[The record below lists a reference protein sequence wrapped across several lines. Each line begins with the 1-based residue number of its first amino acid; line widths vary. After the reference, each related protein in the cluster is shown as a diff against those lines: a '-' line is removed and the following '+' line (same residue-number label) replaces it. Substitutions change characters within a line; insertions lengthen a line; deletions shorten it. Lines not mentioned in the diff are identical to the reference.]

1 MNDMTKH
8 QLVLLVL
15 LVSFVTALVT
25 GIVAVTLVNQSPQP
39 ITQTIQRV
47 VEKTISSL
55 PEPLKK
61 DEKKELEASALARDV
76 LIEDIAR
83 RVSPAVVSVVAS
95 KDIPVIEQYFIN
107 PFPGDDFFGDVR
119 IPQFRQRGT
128 EKRQIS
134 SGSGFFVSPDGFL
147 LTNKHV
153 VEDVDAEYSII
164 MNDGRKLKARVLD
177 RDPLNDMAVLRA
189 EGSNFPT
196 VPLGD
201 SDSAKVGHTVIAI
214 GNALGEFQ
222 NTVSVGVVS
231 GLKRT
236 ITASGPKSG
245 PEELAEVM
253 QTDAAIN
260 PGNSGGPVLNL
271 RGEAIGLSVAMAAG
285 AENIG
290 FALPI
295 NSLKKAFKQAK
306 ETGKITYPYLG
317 VRYTT
322 ITPEIK
328 EKKKLPVDYGALVT
342 AGQAGEAAVLPGS
355 PAAKARLP
363 DGQAGIKEGDI
374 ILEFGGTKISR
385 DNPLNKLI
393 QQRNVGDKVA
403 LKILRDGK
411 EISMEVA
418 LEERK

>member
-8 QLVLLVL
+8 QLVLLIL

-25 GIVAVTLVNQSPQP
+25 GIVAVTLINQAPPP

-47 VEKTISSL
+47 VEKTIGAL

-61 DEKKELEASALARDV
+61 DEKKELETSALARDV

-83 RVSPAVVSVVAS
+83 RISQAVVSVVAT

-153 VEDVDAEYSII
+153 VEDTDAEYSII
-164 MNDGRKLKARVLD
+164 LNDGRKMKTRVVARD
-177 RDPLNDMAVLRA
+177 SLNDMAVLKA
-189 EGSNFPT
+189 DGSGFPA
-196 VPLGD
+196 VPFGD
-201 SDSAKVGHTVIAI
+201 SDSAKVGHTVIVI

-231 GLKRT
+231 GLRRT
-236 ITASGPKSG
+236 ITASGPKAG

-271 RGEAIGLSVAMAAG
+271 RGEVVGLSVAMAAG

-295 NSLKKAFKQAK
+295 NSLKKAFKSAK

-317 VRYTT
+317 VRYTMV
-322 ITPEIK
+322 TPEIK

-342 AGQAGEAAVLPGS
+342 PGQAGEAAILPDS
-355 PAAKARLP
+355 PAAK
-363 DGQAGIKEGDI
+363 AGIKEGDI
-374 ILEFGGTKISR
+374 VLEFGRTKVNK
-385 DNPLNKLI
+385 DNTLAKLI
-393 QQRNVGDKVA
+393 QQKNIGDKINIK
-403 LKILRDGK
+403 LMRDSK
-411 EISMEVA
+411 ESSLEVT